1 MVGTKEKE
9 AFRRVLTAG
18 QNVFD
23 DEETFINSV
32 RLALAF
38 NADLAEAVILL
49 FQLEITS
56 DIKAAEELNEN
67 LYYELWDSL
76 NGNYGVQKET
86 AQDAVF
92 LWFSIYG
99 EGICNK
105 KNLLAAN
112 EAEHEEPSQ
121 KETQKSKV
129 DPSVLIG
136 MRVMNISSRSIGVIK
151 EISDGYMTID
161 YHGNMSRYAYPA
173 AFASILELEDEDIQE
188 KIQSD
193 GIGASFEGFKRMYS
207 AAISHEINFLKAT
220 GGKKYRIIDGEKL
233 PSKGGEYLYA
243 FDTDTDLHFPDG
255 TAVKLWFPEHI
266 VLGYV
271 VSCEDF
277 TILIRT
283 AEYIGEKID
292 SIEFTSEQWQLLEAL
307 MERLGEMN
315 PDTGSLAYEIASN
328 GRKQITQWQSIKCGQ
343 NAAFN
348 RATSEGI
355 TFIWGPPGTGKT
367 ETLANIALEHMSHGR
382 RVLMLSYSNVSVDGA
397 LLRVAKKVDLPDG
410 RIIRYGYPR
419 TKELLE
425 SKKLTSY
432 QYMLQ
437 KHPDMA
443 QEYQT
448 LNERKKRLKRKD
460 SERIEINKRLNAI
473 RNFLLE
479 QEKELIQNA
488 SFVATT
494 VSKATVDRAVY
505 MQRFDVVIF
514 DEASMAYVP
523 QIVFSAGLAKEYFVC
538 LGDFCQ
544 LPAIVQNNADDRLS
558 RDIFEYT
565 GITSAV
571 ENNQGHEW
579 LVMLNLQYR
588 MHQDIADFVSE
599 EMYQGRLKTSER
611 IAESREEISKL
622 HPCPGAAMSMMD
634 LSGMYSVCTK
644 TMDGSRINIMS
655 ALMSLRL
662 AEKGISQYEV
672 GIITPYSAQSRLILS
687 MIRDMQEKDER
698 WLKASCATVHQFQG
712 SEKPVIIYDA
722 VDCYRMQYPGM
733 LLTSM
738 KNDTAN
744 RLFNVAVTR
753 AKGKFILLANRDYL
767 LRKKISKK
775 LMFTKSMSQIQKAG
789 QRLGGDYVLQ
799 ELKPDKAEAASVIV
813 GDREA
818 SWGRFIKDLENAKQ
832 RIHVDMPDVIADNDD
847 AMDQLIQILEAKKEE
862 GLDICIRTPEE
873 IDLPEGL
880 QRYIRN
886 YSYVTN
892 PVTLIDRKT
901 VWFGQP
907 LYAADFIAE
916 GDILDTEFFPCIRFE
931 GTHAARSIQAF
942 LEI

>member
-9 AFRRVLTAG
+9 AFRQVLMAG
-18 QNVFD
+18 QNSFD
-23 DEETFINSV
+23 DEEIFINSV
-32 RLALAF
+32 RCALAY

-49 FQLEITS
+49 FQLEIIS
-56 DIKAAEELNEN
+56 DIKVAKELNEN
-67 LYYELWDSL
+67 LYFELWDSL
-76 NGNYGVQKET
+76 NGNYGVQKEI

-92 LWFSIYG
+92 LWFTIYG

-105 KNLLAAN
+105 KNLLAVN
-112 EAEHEEPSQ
+112 EAEHEGTSQ
-121 KETQKSKV
+121 EQTKKSKV

-136 MRVMNISSRSIGVIK
+136 MRVMNISSRTIGVIK
-151 EISDGYMTID
+151 EISDRYMTVD
-161 YHGNMSRYAYPA
+161 CHGNLSRYAYPA
-173 AFASILELEDEDIQE
+173 AFASTLELEDEDIQE

-193 GIGASFEGFKRMYS
+193 SLGASFEDFKKVYS
-207 AAISHEINFLKAT
+207 SAISHEINFLKAT
-220 GGKKYRIIDGEKL
+220 GGKKYRIIDGERLK
-233 PSKGGEYLYA
+233 SKGGEYLYA
-243 FDTDTDLHFPDG
+243 FDTDTELHFPDG
-255 TAVKLWFPEHI
+255 TAIKLWFPEHI

-271 VSCEDF
+271 VSCDDF
-277 TILIRT
+277 TILIRMT
-283 AEYIGEKID
+283 EYIGEKID
-292 SIEFTSEQWQLLEAL
+292 SVELTSEQWQLLEAL

-315 PDTGSLAYEIASN
+315 PDTDSLAYEIALN

-348 RATSEGI
+348 RATSKGI

-367 ETLANIALEHMSHGR
+367 ETLTKIALEHMAHGR

-397 LLRVAKKVDLPDG
+397 LLRVAKKADLSDG
-410 RIIRYGYPR
+410 KIIRYGYPR
-419 TKELLE
+419 TSELLE
-425 SKKLTSY
+425 SKRLTSY
-432 QYMLQ
+432 QYVLQ
-437 KHPDMA
+437 KYPDMA
-443 QEYQT
+443 QEYRT
-448 LNERKKRLKRKD
+448 LNERKKNLKRKD
-460 SERIEINKRLNAI
+460 SERIEINKKLNAI

-479 QEKELIQNA
+479 QEKKLIQNA
-488 SFVATT
+488 AFVATT

-523 QIVFSAGLAKEYFVC
+523 QIVFSAGLAKRHFVV

-544 LPAIVQNNADDRLS
+544 LPAIVQNNTDDRLS

-579 LVMLNLQYR
+579 LVMLDLQYR

-611 IAESREEISKL
+611 IAESREEIAKL
-622 HPCPGAAMSMMD
+622 NPCQGAAMAMMD
-634 LSGMYSVCTK
+634 LSGMYSVCTR

-662 AEKGISQYEV
+662 AEKCISQYEV

-698 WLKASCATVHQFQG
+698 WLKVSCATVHQFQG
-712 SEKPVIIYDA
+712 SEKPVVIYDA
-722 VDCYRMQYPGM
+722 VDCYRMPYPGM

-767 LRKKISKK
+767 FRKKISKK
-775 LMFTKSMSQIQKAG
+775 LMFTKSMSQIQKAEH
-789 QRLGGDYVLQ
+789 RLGGDYVLQ
-799 ELKPDKAEAASVIV
+799 ELKPDKATEAAVVV

-818 SWGRFIKDLENAKQ
+818 SWGQFILDLENAKQ

-847 AMDQLIQILEAKKEE
+847 AMDELVQILASKKEE
-862 GLDICIRTPEE
+862 GLDICIRLPDD

-880 QRYIRN
+880 QGYIRN
-886 YSYVTN
+886 NSYVTN

-916 GDILDTEFFPCIRFE
+916 GDILDTKFFPCIRFE
-931 GTHAARSIQAF
+931 GSHAARSIQTF